1 MPSGETITADGKT
14 HTVIYNG
21 DTSQAAAYRPN
32 GELTDWQQSIA
43 RYAAGNSRLC
53 LALGTSFAAP
63 LLSLLDNK
71 PLISGYFFV
80 YRSLTP

>member
-1 MPSGETITADGKT
+1 M
-14 HTVIYNG
+14 
-21 DTSQAAAYRPN
+21 
-32 GELTDWQQSIA
+32 A